1 MSPEHVDPSVEPDP
15 RMARRLARLEKYE
28 NRTAW
33 FMVALAVL
41 YLGIYAAQVL
51 LAPVPEPWRSVLSVV
66 GWTIWGTFA
75 VDLVIR
81 AVLSPSAVG
90 YLVRHPI
97 DVLAV
102 VLPMFRFLRVLRLV
116 TAGQWLVR
124 RGSRL
129 AVGRTATAVALAV
142 TFLAVVGALAVLD
155 AERGAEGASIT
166 EFGDAMW
173 WAFVTMSTVGYGDE
187 TPVTVTGRVVAVAMM
202 VTGIGLLGLVSATL
216 ASGFLAKLE
225 ADEDA
230 EQDSLEKRLAS
241 LEGEIRGL
249 RADLRAALTD
259 RNGDQPR

>member
-1 MSPEHVDPSVEPDP
+1 MTSDSTQDRSTPDA
-15 RMARRLARLEKYE
+15 RTRRRLARLEVYE

-33 FMVALAVL
+33 FMVSLAVV
-41 YLGIYAAQVL
+41 YLAVYAIQVL
-51 LAPVPEPWRSVLSVV
+51 LAPVPEPWRSALSVV
-66 GWTIWGTFA
+66 GWAIWGTFA
-75 VDLVIR
+75 ADLLIR
-81 AVLSPSAVG
+81 TVLSPSPIG

-129 AVGRTATAVALAV
+129 AVGRTATAVTLAV

-155 AERGAEGASIT
+155 AERGAEGATIT

-216 ASGFLAKLE
+216 ASGFLARLE
-225 ADEDA
+225 ADGDA
-230 EQDSLEKRLAS
+230 EQDALEQRLESLE
-241 LEGEIRGL
+241 EEIRGL
-249 RADLRAALTD
+249 RADLRDALAD
-259 RNGDQPR
+259 RNGDRPR

>member
-1 MSPEHVDPSVEPDP
+1 VTPPSGAKSAVVDP
-15 RMARRLARLEKYE
+15 RMVRRLARLEAYE

-33 FMVALAVL
+33 VMVALAVV

-51 LAPVPEPWRSVLSVV
+51 LYPIAEPWRGLLSAI
-66 GWTIWGTFA
+66 GWLIWGTFA
-75 VDLVIR
+75 VDLVVR
-81 AVLSPSAVG
+81 AVLSPSPVT
-90 YLVRHPI
+90 YLVKHPI

-142 TFLAVVGALAVLD
+142 TFLAIVGALAVLD
-155 AERGAEGASIT
+155 AERGAEGATIT

-225 ADEDA
+225 ADE
-230 EQDSLEKRLAS
+230 EVGQDELNDRLAA
-241 LEGEIRGL
+241 LEGEVRGL
-249 RADLRAALTD
+249 REELREALSRRSD
-259 RNGDQPR
+259 SP

>member
-1 MSPEHVDPSVEPDP
+1 MIPQDSPVEKAPDP
-15 RMARRLARLEKYE
+15 RTARRLARLEAYE

-33 FMVALAVL
+33 VMVALAVV
-41 YLGIYAAQVL
+41 YLAVYALQVL
-51 LAPVPEPWRSVLSVV
+51 LAPVPEPWRSMLSVI
-66 GWTIWGTFA
+66 GWAIWGTFA
-75 VDLVIR
+75 VDLLVR
-81 AVLSPSAVG
+81 SVLAPSPLG

-129 AVGRTATAVALAV
+129 AVGRTASAVALAV
-142 TFLAVVGALAVLD
+142 SFLAVVGALAVLD
-155 AERGAEGASIT
+155 AERGVEGASIT
-166 EFGDAMW
+166 EFGDALW

-216 ASGFLAKLE
+216 ASGFLARLE
-225 ADEDA
+225 ADEEAGQDA
-230 EQDSLEKRLAS
+230 LEQRLVAM
-241 LEGEIRGL
+241 EQEIRGL
-249 RADLRAALTD
+249 RADLREALSRRSD
-259 RNGDQPR
+259 PPAP